1 MAKKGQK
8 FKIWSAEEKYKVIKP
23 IIDLEVSLTQV
34 GKETGISNSMLH
46 SWTKL
51 YKEKGL
57 DGLKNKKKP
66 GNPLVKYSKRKSLT
80 KEEQLEYETLT
91 KEQIDY
97 LVENGKMPEEDDSN
111 LEALSITKLREMAK
125 EKNIEDYDRKTKA
138 EILKELNK

>member
-1 MAKKGQK
+1 MFAFSFAKIMLGGKNMAKKGQK

-66 GNPLVKYSKRKSLT
+66 GNPLIKYSKRKSLT
-80 KEEQLEYETLT
+80 KEEQLEYE
-91 KEQIDY
+91 
-97 LVENGKMPEEDDSN
+97 NM
-111 LEALSITKLREMAK
+111 KLR
-125 EKNIEDYDRKTKA
+125 IEN
-138 EILKELNK
+138 ELLKKGFLMKGDGSIVKFMK

>member
-80 KEEQLEYETLT
+80 KEEQLEYE
-91 KEQIDY
+91 
-97 LVENGKMPEEDDSN
+97 NM
-111 LEALSITKLREMAK
+111 KLR
-125 EKNIEDYDRKTKA
+125 IEN
-138 EILKELNK
+138 ELLKKGFLMKGDGSIVKFMK

>member
-1 MAKKGQK
+1 MFAFSFAKITLGGKNMAKKGQK

-80 KEEQLEYETLT
+80 KEEQLEYE
-91 KEQIDY
+91 
-97 LVENGKMPEEDDSN
+97 NM
-111 LEALSITKLREMAK
+111 KLR
-125 EKNIEDYDRKTKA
+125 IEN
-138 EILKELNK
+138 ELLKKGFLMKGDGSIVKFMK